1 MEFSGAGSGYE
12 IGSGNGG
19 FLGKFGINTSWCECT
34 DNVSKENYLCA
45 IFAVLITLYVNSRLN
60 GFHELMVFTIIIFM
74 NTREKKLE
82 RKTVSKS
89 APSRVA

>member
-60 GFHELMVFTIIIFM
+60 GFHKLMIFTIIVFLNIQK
-74 NTREKKLE
+74 NREKK
-82 RKTVSKS
+82 VSKS
-89 APSRVA
+89 AP